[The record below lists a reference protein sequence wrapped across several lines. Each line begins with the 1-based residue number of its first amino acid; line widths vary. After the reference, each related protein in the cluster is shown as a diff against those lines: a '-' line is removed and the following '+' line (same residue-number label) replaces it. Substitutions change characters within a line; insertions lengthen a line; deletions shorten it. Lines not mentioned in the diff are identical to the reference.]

1 MSQIAVEKV
10 SELAVGKRLPK
21 VDVKAKVT
29 GEAEYGLDIRLPGQ
43 LVGKILRSPF
53 QHAKI
58 LKVNTAKAR
67 ALPGVR
73 AVITGED
80 IPIRYTFNFAEFEDG
95 RKPPADAT
103 SGESALRG
111 LMPPPRADK
120 YPLARGKVRF
130 VGDEIAAVAAV
141 DEDTALRALS
151 LIEVEYE
158 PLPAVTEIEEAMKP
172 KAPLIHEEIKDNL
185 AAHLHGTWGDFD
197 KAMKE
202 SDNVFEDTF
211 STQHQHQAC
220 METHGCVCKWDSD
233 RNLTM
238 WSGVQTP
245 HTIRLELSKVL
256 DMPESKIR
264 LISKYV
270 GGAFGSKNEL
280 EPFMIICSELAKKAR
295 APVSLILTR
304 EEEFMATGCRHPY
317 RVTVRTGLK
326 KTGEIMAREV
336 KILVDKGAYMCQGA
350 AVAFFA
356 ICYPSASLYRPKAV
370 RFDAKLVYTNK
381 QPPSA
386 YRGFGNPQ
394 ATFAIESQMD
404 MIAERL
410 GLDPVKF
417 RLMNANQPGDITAH
431 GWRMP
436 QSTALTECIESVV
449 EAIGWYEK
457 KQHPVPNRGLGL
469 ACLIHSTGER
479 GAYGNIEGSSCTLKV
494 NDDGSVTIF
503 AGSQDLGTGAWT
515 VLAQI
520 CADSLGAKF
529 EEIRVVAG
537 DTDLPAFDLGAYAS
551 RSTFTGGNA
560 VRIAAAKMKEDI
572 FSLASE
578 LLHVPA
584 ADLEIS
590 NSVVY
595 SKSRPNVKVTLRGVA
610 KYAYYGAGKP
620 KNLITVGVYDTPST
634 LIDPTTGMWKEPG
647 PSIAYTFACHAVE
660 VEVNPET
667 GRVKVLNLVAAHD
680 VGKVINPTTA
690 EGQIEGAALH
700 GLGLALWEDMRI
712 ENGVTL
718 VKDFRDYFILRA
730 PDMPPVQV
738 IFVEKSDPNGPFGAK
753 GIAEAAL
760 VPVAPAVANAIAD
773 AIKAR
778 VSSLPMTP
786 EKVLRAMH

>member
-1 MSQIAVEKV
+1 VSQVAVEKV
-10 SELAVGKRLPK
+10 TEVAVGKRLPK
-21 VDVKAKVT
+21 IDARAKVT
-29 GEAEYGLDIRLPGQ
+29 GEAEYGLDIHLPGQ

-53 QHAKI
+53 QHARI

-80 IPIRYTFNFAEFEDG
+80 IPVRYTFNFAEFEDG
-95 RKPPADAT
+95 RTTPPEAPG
-103 SGESALRG
+103 GESALRG

-120 YPLARGKVRF
+120 HPLARGKVRF

-141 DEDTALRALS
+141 DEDTAIRALS
-151 LIEVEYE
+151 LIEVEYDS
-158 PLPAVTEIEEAMKP
+158 LPAVTEIDEALKP
-172 KAPLIHEEIKDNL
+172 KAPLVHDEIKDNL

-197 KAMKE
+197 GALKE
-202 SDNVFEDTF
+202 SDHVFEDTF

-220 METHGCVCKWDSD
+220 METHGCICKWDSEG
-233 RNLTM
+233 NLTM
-238 WSGVQTP
+238 WAGVQTP

-280 EPFMIICSELAKKAR
+280 EPFMIICSQLAKASR
-295 APVSLILTR
+295 APVSLILSR

-356 ICYPSASLYRPKAV
+356 ICYPSASLYKPKAV
-370 RFDAKLVYTNK
+370 RFDAKIIYTNK

-394 ATFAIESQMD
+394 ASFAIESQMD

-417 RLMNANQPGDITAH
+417 RLLNANRPGDITAH
-431 GWRMP
+431 GFKMP
-436 QSTALTECIESVV
+436 QSTALTECIERAVD
-449 EAIGWYEK
+449 AIGWYEK
-457 KQHPVPNRGLGL
+457 KQHPIPNRGLGL

-503 AGSQDLGTGAWT
+503 AGTQDLGTGAWT

-520 CADSLGAKF
+520 CADSLGVKF

-560 VRIAAAKMKEDI
+560 VRIAASKMKEDI

-578 LLHVPA
+578 LLHLPA
-584 ADLEIS
+584 SDLDIGS
-590 NSVVY
+590 SVVF
-595 SKSRPNVKVTLRGVA
+595 SKSRPEAKVTLREVA

-634 LIDPTTGMWKEPG
+634 LIDPRTGMWKEPG
-647 PSIAYTFACHAVE
+647 PSIAYTFACHAAE

-667 GRVKVLNLVAAHD
+667 GRVKVINLVAAHD

-712 ENGVTL
+712 EKGVTL

-730 PDMPPVQV
+730 PDMPPVKV

-760 VPVAPAVANAIAD
+760 VPVAPAIANAVAD

-778 VSSLPMTP
+778 VTSLPLTP
-786 EKVLRAMH
+786 EKVLNTLK

>member
-1 MSQIAVEKV
+1 MSQVAVEKV
-10 SELAVGKRLPK
+10 TATVVGKRIPK
-21 VDVKAKVT
+21 IDVKAKVT
-29 GEAEYGLDIRLPGQ
+29 GEAEYGLDIHLPGQ

-58 LKVNTAKAR
+58 LKINTTKAK

-73 AVITGED
+73 AVLTGDD
-80 IPIRYTFNFAEFEDG
+80 IPVKYTFNFAEFEDG
-95 RKPPADAT
+95 RQVPPEKG
-103 SGESALRG
+103 GESALRG

-120 YPLARGKVRF
+120 HPLARGKVRF
-130 VGDEIAAVAAV
+130 IGDEIAAVAAV

-158 PLPAVTEIEEAMKP
+158 SLPAVTEIDEAVKP
-172 KAPLIHEEIKDNL
+172 KAPLVHDEIKDNL
-185 AAHLHGTWGDFD
+185 AAHLHGSWGDFD
-197 KAMKE
+197 KALKE
-202 SDNVFEDTF
+202 SDHVFEDTF

-220 METHGCVCKWDSD
+220 METHGCVCKWDSEG
-233 RNLTM
+233 NLTV

-245 HTIRLELSKVL
+245 HTIRLELAKVL

-264 LISKYV
+264 LISKWV

-280 EPFMIICSELAKKAR
+280 EPFMIIASHLSKVAR
-295 APVSLILTR
+295 APVSLILSR

-326 KTGEIMAREV
+326 KSGEIMAREV

-370 RFDAKLVYTNK
+370 KFDARLVYTNK

-394 ATFAIESQMD
+394 ASFAIESQMD

-417 RLMNANQPGDITAH
+417 RLLNANRPGDTTAH

-436 QSTALTECIESVV
+436 QSAALTECIERAT

-457 KQHPVPNRGLGL
+457 KQHPVPNHGLGL

-520 CADSLGAKF
+520 CADALGAKF

-560 VRIAAAKMKEDI
+560 VRIAAEKMKEDI
-572 FSLASE
+572 FPLASE
-578 LLHVPA
+578 LINVPVE
-584 ADLEIS
+584 DLDIS
-590 NSVVY
+590 NSVIF
-595 SKSRPNVKVTLRGVA
+595 SKSNPDLKCTLRDVA

-634 LIDPTTGMWKEPG
+634 LIDPKTGMWKEPG

-667 GRVKVLNLVAAHD
+667 GKVKVLNLVAAHD
-680 VGKVINPTTA
+680 VGRVINPTTA

-712 ENGVTL
+712 EKGVTL

-730 PDMPPVQV
+730 PDMPPVKV
-738 IFVEKSDPNGPFGAK
+738 IFVEKRDPNGPFGAK

-760 VPVAPAVANAIAD
+760 VPIAPAIANAIAD
-773 AIKAR
+773 AVKAR
-778 VSSLPMTP
+778 VTSLPMTP
-786 EKVLRAMH
+786 EKVLKAIK

>member
-1 MSQIAVEKV
+1 MSQITVEKV
-10 SELAVGKRLPK
+10 TETVVGKRVPK
-21 VDVKAKVT
+21 IDVKAKVT
-29 GEAEYGLDIRLPGQ
+29 GEAEYGLDIKLPGQ

-58 LKVNTAKAR
+58 LKINTVKAK

-73 AVITGED
+73 AVLTGDD
-80 IPIRYTFNFAEFEDG
+80 IPVRYTFNFAEFEDG
-95 RKPPADAT
+95 RKVPPEKG
-103 SGESALRG
+103 GESALRG

-120 YPLARGKVRF
+120 HPLARGKVRF

-141 DEDTALRALS
+141 DEDTALKALS

-158 PLPAVTEIEEAMKP
+158 SLPAVTEIDEAIKP
-172 KAPLIHEEIKDNL
+172 KAPLVHDEIKDNL

-197 KAMKE
+197 KALKE
-202 SDNVFEDTF
+202 SDHVFEDTF

-220 METHGCVCKWDSD
+220 METHGCVCKWDSEG
-233 RNLTM
+233 NLTV

-245 HTIRLELSKVL
+245 HTIRLELAKVL

-264 LISKYV
+264 LISKWV

-280 EPFMIICSELAKKAR
+280 EPFMIIASQLSKVAR

-317 RVTVRTGLK
+317 RITVKTGLK
-326 KTGEIMAREV
+326 KSGEIMAREV

-356 ICYPSASLYRPKAV
+356 ICYPSASLYRPKGV
-370 RFDAKLVYTNK
+370 KFDAKLIYTNK

-394 ATFAIESQMD
+394 ASFAIESQMD

-410 GLDPVKF
+410 GLDPVKL
-417 RLMNANQPGDITAH
+417 RLLNANQPGDVTAH

-436 QSTALTECIESVV
+436 QSAALTECILKAT

-457 KQHPVPNRGLGL
+457 KQHPVPNHGLGL

-515 VLAQI
+515 ILAQI
-520 CADSLGAKF
+520 CADALGAKF

-560 VRIAAAKMKEDI
+560 VRVAAEKMKQDI
-572 FSLASE
+572 FPLASE
-578 LLHVPA
+578 LINVPA
-584 ADLEIS
+584 EDLDIH
-590 NSVVY
+590 NSVIF
-595 SKSRPNVKVTLRGVA
+595 SKSNPDLNCTLRDVA

-634 LIDPTTGMWKEPG
+634 LIDPKTGMWKEPG

-667 GRVKVLNLVAAHD
+667 GKVKVLNLVAAHD
-680 VGKVINPTTA
+680 VGRVINPTTA

-712 ENGVTL
+712 EKGVTL
-718 VKDFRDYFILRA
+718 VKDFRDYFIMRA
-730 PDMPPVQV
+730 PDMPPVKV
-738 IFVEKSDPNGPFGAK
+738 IFVEKRDPNGPFGAK
-753 GIAEAAL
+753 GIAEASL
-760 VPVAPAVANAIAD
+760 VPIAPAIANAIAD
-773 AIKAR
+773 AVNAR
-778 VSSLPMTP
+778 VTSLPMTP
-786 EKVLRAMH
+786 EKVLKAIK

>member
-1 MSQIAVEKV
+1 VSQVAVEKV
-10 SELAVGKRLPK
+10 TEVAVGKRLPK
-21 VDVKAKVT
+21 IDARAKVT
-29 GEAEYGLDIRLPGQ
+29 GEAEYGLDIHLPGQ

-53 QHAKI
+53 QHARI

-80 IPIRYTFNFAEFEDG
+80 IPVRYTFNFAEFEDG
-95 RKPPADAT
+95 RTTPPEAAG
-103 SGESALRG
+103 GESALRG

-120 YPLARGKVRF
+120 HPLARGKVRF

-141 DEDTALRALS
+141 DEDTAIRALS
-151 LIEVEYE
+151 LIEVEYD
-158 PLPAVTEIEEAMKP
+158 PLPAVTEIDEALKP
-172 KAPLIHEEIKDNL
+172 KAPLVHDEIKDNL

-197 KAMKE
+197 GALKE
-202 SDNVFEDTF
+202 SDHVFEDSF

-220 METHGCVCKWDSD
+220 METHGCICKWDSEG
-233 RNLTM
+233 NLTM
-238 WSGVQTP
+238 WAGVQTP

-280 EPFMIICSELAKKAR
+280 EPFMIICSQLARASR
-295 APVSLILTR
+295 APVSLILSR

-356 ICYPSASLYRPKAV
+356 ICYPSASLYKPKAV
-370 RFDAKLVYTNK
+370 RFDAKIIYTNK

-394 ATFAIESQMD
+394 ASFAIESQMD

-417 RLMNANQPGDITAH
+417 RLLNANRPGDITAH
-431 GWRMP
+431 GFKMP
-436 QSTALTECIESVV
+436 QSTALTECIERAVD
-449 EAIGWYEK
+449 AIGWYEK
-457 KQHPVPNRGLGL
+457 KQHPIPNRGLGL

-503 AGSQDLGTGAWT
+503 AGTQDLGTGAWT

-520 CADSLGAKF
+520 CADSLGVKF

-560 VRIAAAKMKEDI
+560 VRIAASKMKEDI

-578 LLHVPA
+578 LLHLPA
-584 ADLEIS
+584 SDLDIS
-590 NSVVY
+590 SSVVY
-595 SKSRPNVKVTLRGVA
+595 SKSRPETKVTLREVA

-634 LIDPTTGMWKEPG
+634 LIDPRTGMWKEPG
-647 PSIAYTFACHAVE
+647 PSIAYTFACHAAE

-667 GRVKVLNLVAAHD
+667 GRVKVINLVAAHD

-712 ENGVTL
+712 EKGVTL

-730 PDMPPVQV
+730 PDMPPVKV
-738 IFVEKSDPNGPFGAK
+738 IFVEKNDPNGPFGAK

-760 VPVAPAVANAIAD
+760 VPVAPAIANAVAD

-778 VSSLPMTP
+778 VTSLPLTP
-786 EKVLRAMH
+786 EKVLNTLK